1 MRKQYL
7 VNVKYTDGS
16 SGKYYLE
23 SLKQTKAIYKM
34 YLSDMDLL
42 NVQSVGWSVR

>member
-16 SGKYYLE
+16 SGTYHMP
-23 SLKQTKAIYKM
+23 SLKAAKAIYKM